1 MYQQWRNNP
10 ASVDQSWSK
19 YFEGDS
25 SVGGAD
31 ISSIISALQGGAKS
45 MGGDVTQAQ
54 ADGQKL
60 LQYIRAF
67 MTHGHL
73 RADIDPLKLGQIG
86 EQLIKDKYKKVGSQG
101 LLDIEHY
108 GFT

>member
-1 MYQQWRNNP
+1 MSQ
-10 ASVDQSWSK
+10 
-19 YFEGDS
+19 
-25 SVGGAD
+25 
-31 ISSIISALQGGAKS
+31 
-45 MGGDVTQAQ
+45 GGDVTMAQ

-73 RADIDPLKLGQIG
+73 KSDIDPLKLAEVG
-86 EQLIKDKYKKVGSQG
+86 EQIIADKYKKTGSQG